1 MPHKEAFITFLGDT
15 FQHQEKNG
23 VFFWNLCVKVLLKFL
38 NLSVVPKWPLD
49 LKIRSLRHKESF
61 KNSNLSTKT
70 LGICT
75 NCRGLFPSFNACERF
90 NICPL
95 ITDICFSNICLSKPL
110 SVCKQFYCRIYFVN
124 FPLFQLTMNSP
135 YISSQMSWTK
145 FMSLIL
151 SRTRSLVSWE
161 KGI

>member
-1 MPHKEAFITFLGDT
+1 MQDFYHISGCI
-15 FQHQEKNG
+15 FQHQEKKG
-23 VFFWNLCVKVLLKFL
+23 AFFWNLCVKVLLKFL
-38 NLSVVPKWPLD
+38 NFSVVPTCPLD
-49 LKIRSLRHKESF
+49 
-61 KNSNLSTKT
+61 LSTKT

-110 SVCKQFYCRIYFVN
+110 SVCKQFYFRISFVH
-124 FPLFQLTMNSP
+124 FSSFLLTMNSP

-161 KGI
+161 KGILA